1 MAKRKPKENR
11 NMLELGS
18 ARRAGRLLS
27 GYLRAIADERTEVA
41 DIATGPDKVEHRV
54 ISKAEKLARDMFR
67 IAMGDNETVSDPK
80 LILEYRKLILDRIDG
95 KPGSGDE
102 EKEKKKD
109 GIPERISEI
118 NKNRANRIANEIIG
132 EEAEVAET
140 A

>member
-1 MAKRKPKENR
+1 MAKRKSPKENR

-18 ARRAGRLLS
+18 KRRAGRLLS
-27 GYLRAIADERTEVA
+27 SYLRAIADERTEVA
-41 DIATGPDKVEHRV
+41 DIAVGPDKVEHRV
-54 ISKAEKLARDMFR
+54 ISKGEMLARD
-67 IAMGDNETVSDPK
+67 IWHQAITCADAK
-80 LILEYRKLILDRIDG
+80 LKLEYRKLLLDRTEG
-95 KPGSGDE
+95 KPGSGNE
-102 EKEKKKD
+102 TEEKKKD